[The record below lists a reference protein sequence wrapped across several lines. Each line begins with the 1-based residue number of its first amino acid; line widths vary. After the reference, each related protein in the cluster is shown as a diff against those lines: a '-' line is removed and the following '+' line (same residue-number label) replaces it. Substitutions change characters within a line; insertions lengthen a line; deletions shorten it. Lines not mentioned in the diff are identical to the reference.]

1 MNANSSTPSYL
12 PVKPPEAIDHSG
24 SEQLSAIPSDEA
36 MLGARLLI
44 VDDEERNVRLL
55 KRVLERGGYQN
66 IEETRDSRE
75 VTNLF
80 HSFRPDAILLDLR
93 MPYRDGF
100 DVMRELNELIS
111 PTSFVPII
119 VLTADATPEAK
130 QNALAAGASDFVTK
144 PFDTNEILL
153 RVRNLLRT
161 RFLNQNLE
169 EKVYERTRALEDAQ
183 VEILQRLAQAAEFR
197 DDDTGQHTHRVAQ
210 IAASLA
216 EILSFPTAEIHLI
229 HQAAPLH
236 DVGKIGIPDH
246 ILLKPGKLTPEE
258 FDAMKQHTIIGAN
271 LLSNGHSPV
280 MRLAERIALTHH
292 ERWDGKGYPQGLQ
305 GEEIPREGR
314 ILAVVDV
321 FDALTHERPYK
332 KAWTVED
339 ALAEI
344 TRCSNAQFDP
354 AVVQAFLQ
362 LPHDEL
368 I

>member
-1 MNANSSTPSYL
+1 MNAELVSSFVVTAPTE
-12 PVKPPEAIDHSG
+12 VAPPE
-24 SEQLSAIPSDEA
+24 LSAALPADKE

-55 KRVLERGGYQN
+55 QRVLERGGYRN
-66 IEETRDSRE
+66 IQCTSDSRE
-75 VTNLF
+75 VADCF
-80 HSFRPDAILLDLR
+80 HAFQPDAILLDLR
-93 MPYRDGF
+93 MPHKDGF
-100 DVMRELNELIS
+100 DVMRELSTLIA

-119 VLTADATPEAK
+119 ILTADATPEARQK
-130 QNALAAGASDFVTK
+130 ALAAGASDFVTK
-144 PFDTNEILL
+144 PFDANEILL

-169 EKVYERTRALEDAQ
+169 EKVYERTRDLEDAQ

-197 DDDTGQHTHRVAQ
+197 DDDTGRHTQRVAQ
-210 IAASLA
+210 IAAALA
-216 EILSFPTAEIHLI
+216 AELSCSEDEVHLI

-246 ILLKPGKLTPEE
+246 ILLKPGKLTDEE
-258 FDAMKQHTIIGAN
+258 FAAMKQHTVIGAN

-280 MRLAERIALTHH
+280 MLLAERIALTHH
-292 ERWDGKGYPQGLQ
+292 ERWDGKGYPRGLQ

-332 KAWTVED
+332 KAWPIED

-344 TRCSNAQFDP
+344 TRCMNAQFDP
-354 AVVQAFLQ
+354 TVVNAFLK
-362 LPHDEL
+362 LPHQEL